1 MWMVVGMA
9 VVLEARRLAAA
20 RKNPAPEYVLVGV
33 DPALRILS
41 KVGLGAESFSGEDAS
56 RDNGPDW

>member
-1 MWMVVGMA
+1 MVVGMA
-9 VVLEARRLAAA
+9 VVLDAWRLAAA
-20 RKNPAPEYVLVGV
+20 RKNPGAGIVLVGV

-41 KVGLGAESFSGEDAS
+41 KVGLGAESFSGEDATS